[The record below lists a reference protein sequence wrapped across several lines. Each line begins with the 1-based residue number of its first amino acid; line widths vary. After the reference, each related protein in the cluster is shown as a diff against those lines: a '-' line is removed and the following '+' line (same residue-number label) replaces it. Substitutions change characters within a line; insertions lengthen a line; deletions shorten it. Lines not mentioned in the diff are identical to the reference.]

1 MDRRGLLR
9 FPGLVFAVLVLTLQG
24 AGAASPT
31 SSNTGSPPGPP
42 PGPPWISELGRDHPL
57 TGRIWRPSQAGFVDA
72 DHLTAALTG
81 ARFLLLGEKHD
92 NADHHRVQA
101 WVIATLLSRG
111 RRPAVALEML
121 DTTQGARL
129 AAHLAA
135 HPGDAAGIGAAVGW
149 AETGWPAWET
159 YRPIARAA
167 LAGEA
172 PILAANLPRRTIRA
186 ILREGIEAL
195 GTGRAA
201 ALGLV
206 RDPLT
211 GENRSR
217 LRTEIIE
224 SHCNQLPDSMIDP
237 MVTVMTA
244 RDAHMADVMLRGA
257 AMAGRDGAVLIAGNG
272 HVRIDH
278 GGPLYLAR
286 RAPGERV
293 LSLGLLE
300 VLEDA
305 REPADYAAHFGV
317 ERLPFDFVWFTP
329 RVDNQDPCEKF
340 AAPLR
345 GARER
350 HLKQRKPSE

>member
-1 MDRRGLLR
+1 MDRRGFLS
-9 FPGLVFAVLVLTLQG
+9 FPVLVLVLQG
-24 AGAASPT
+24 AGVAAPNSALA
-31 SSNTGSPPGPP
+31 P
-42 PGPPWISELGRDHPL
+42 PGPPWVSELERDHPL
-57 TGRIWRPSQAGFVDA
+57 TGRIWRLSEAEFVDPDRLA
-72 DHLTAALTG
+72 AALEG

-92 NADHHRVQA
+92 NADHHRIQA
-101 WVIATLLSRG
+101 WVIETLISRG

-121 DTTQGARL
+121 NSTQEAPL

-135 HPGDAAGIGAAVGW
+135 HPGDAAGIGVAVGW

-159 YRPIARAA
+159 YQPIAQAA
-167 LAGEA
+167 LAGGA

-186 ILREGIEAL
+186 IVREGIEAL
-195 GTGRAA
+195 GLGRATT
-201 ALGLV
+201 LGLN
-206 RDPLT
+206 RDALT
-211 GENRSR
+211 GENRSL

-244 RDAHMADVMLRGA
+244 RDAQMADAMLRGA

-272 HVRIDH
+272 HARVDH
-278 GGPLYLAR
+278 GTPLYLAR

-300 VLEDA
+300 VSEDL
-305 REPADYAAHFGV
+305 REPTDYAARFNV
-317 ERLPFDFVWFTP
+317 EHLPFDFVWFTP

-350 HLKQRKPSE
+350 HLKQTKPSE

>member
-1 MDRRGLLR
+1 MDRGGYLR
-9 FPGLVFAVLVLTLQG
+9 FPGFFLAVLVLVLQG
-24 AGAASPT
+24 SSAAASAPA
-31 SSNTGSPPGPP
+31 P
-42 PGPPWISELGRDHPL
+42 PGPPWVSELDRDHPL
-57 TGRIWRPSQAGFVDA
+57 TGRIWQPTDANFVDPDRLA
-72 DHLTAALTG
+72 TALEG
-81 ARFLLLGEKHD
+81 AQFLLLGEKHD
-92 NADHHRVQA
+92 NVDHHRIQA
-101 WVIATLLSRG
+101 WVLETLISRG

-121 DTTQGARL
+121 NSTQEAPL

-159 YRPIARAA
+159 YQPIAQAA
-167 LAGEA
+167 LAGGA

-186 ILREGIEAL
+186 IVREGIEAL
-195 GTGRAA
+195 GPGRVAT
-201 ALGLV
+201 LGLN

-211 GENRSR
+211 GENRS
-217 LRTEIIE
+217 LMRTEIIE

-244 RDAHMADVMLRGA
+244 RDAHMADAMLRGA

-272 HVRIDH
+272 HARFDH

-286 RAPGERV
+286 RAPGQRI

-300 VLEDA
+300 VSEEL
-305 REPADYAAHFGV
+305 REPEAYAARFNA

-329 RVDNQDPCEKF
+329 RVDDQDPCEKF

-350 HLKQRKPSE
+350 HLRQTKPSE